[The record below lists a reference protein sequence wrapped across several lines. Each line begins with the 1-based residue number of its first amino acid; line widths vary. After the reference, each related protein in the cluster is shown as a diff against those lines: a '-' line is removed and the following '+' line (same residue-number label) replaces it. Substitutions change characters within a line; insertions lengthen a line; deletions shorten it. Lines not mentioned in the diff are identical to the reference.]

1 MYLTVI
7 KTFLTAK
14 SAWIKYAA
22 IAILTIMV
30 LAYVYSVGKDSER
43 AEWLDREVKFISQ
56 QNAIKEENSKR
67 IEEQQAKYDQ
77 ILLGVI
83 NDRNNQIE
91 ERDNRINQLVSNG
104 LRINSKNCT
113 GSNGVS
119 TKAKDSSGH
128 DSPTGS
134 TEIRL
139 SDETTRSLAQ
149 VTEDAMDLV
158 DRYNNLREL
167 CLPLVE
173 VVE

>member
-1 MYLTVI
+1 MYLTLI
-7 KTFLTAK
+7 KSFLTAK
-14 SAWIKYAA
+14 AVWIKIA
-22 IAILTIMV
+22 IAIILAV
-30 LAYVYSVGKDSER
+30 SVFAYVYSAGKDSER
-43 AEWLDREVKFISQ
+43 AEWLDKEREFISR
-56 QNAIKEENSKR
+56 QNEIKEENSKR
-67 IEEQQAKYDQ
+67 IKERQAEYDK

-91 ERDNRINQLVSNG
+91 ERDNRINQLVANG
-104 LRINSKNCT
+104 LRISSKNCT

-119 TKAKDSSGH
+119 AKAKDTSQPDSTIGSG
-128 DSPTGS
+128 
-134 TEIRL
+134 EIQL
-139 SDETTRSLAQ
+139 SESTTRGLAQ

>member
-22 IAILTIMV
+22 IVIFTVMV
-30 LAYVYSVGKDSER
+30 LAYVYSAGKDSER
-43 AEWLDREVKFISQ
+43 AEWLDKEQEFLAR
-56 QNAIKEENSKR
+56 QNAIKEENSRR

-83 NDRNNQIE
+83 NDRNDQIE
-91 ERDNRINQLVSNG
+91 ERDNRINQLVTNG
-104 LRINSKNCT
+104 LRISSKNCT

-119 TKAKDSSGH
+119 TKAKDTGKH
-128 DSPTGS
+128 DSAVVGG
-134 TEIRL
+134 EIRL
-139 SDETTRSLAQ
+139 SDETTRGLAQ